1 VSDCAAHILH
11 MLDREPGRRSRA
23 ELEAWF
29 EAMMATHG
37 AALGRLAASYARQP
51 GEREDLV
58 QDIALAIWTA
68 LPGFRGECSERTYVF
83 RIAHNRALAQL
94 ARRRPPTTD
103 VDEEST
109 LEDRAPDP
117 ERAFS
122 SEQRTRRLA
131 DAIRTLPLGHAQ
143 VVMLTLEGLSYAEI
157 ADVLGISET
166 NVGARLT
173 RAREKLRQI
182 LGTTDGR

>member
-1 VSDCAAHILH
+1 
-11 MLDREPGRRSRA
+11 MERGRRSRT

-29 EAMMATHG
+29 EMLMTTHG
-37 AALGRLAASYARQP
+37 PALGRLAASYSRRP

-68 LPGFRGECSERTYVF
+68 LPTFRGECSERTFLF

-94 ARRRPPTTD
+94 ARRQLPTSD
-103 VDEEST
+103 VEPELA

-117 ERAFS
+117 ERALS
-122 SEQRTRRLA
+122 SEQRMRRLT
-131 DAIRTLPLGHAQ
+131 DAIHKLPLGQAQ
-143 VVMLTLEGLSYAEI
+143 VVTLTLEGLSYAEI

-173 RAREKLRQI
+173 RAREKLRRI
-182 LGTTDGR
+182 LRTTDER